1 MSRLAPAAIAL
12 LLHATGAIAA
22 GPANPD
28 PAAVVAGSYTVEPA
42 HTRVQ
47 FTVSHMG
54 FTNWYGDFTG
64 ASGSLRIDPKNVAA
78 SKVEISIPTASVSTT
93 NTILDGEL
101 KSADWFDA
109 TKFPTIR
116 FVSTAVTPTGPGTAD
131 ITGDLSFH
139 GVTRPV
145 VLAARFNGAGIN
157 PIDKAYTVGF
167 DATTTIKR
175 SDWGVKNYVP
185 MISDETILRIS
196 AAFETPRKT
205 R

>member
-1 MSRLAPAAIAL
+1 MSRFAPIAIAL
-12 LLHATGAIAA
+12 LLRATSAIAA

-28 PAAVVAGSYTVEPA
+28 PAAVTAGSFAVEPS

-64 ASGSLRIDPKNVAA
+64 ASGSLRIDPKNIAA
-78 SKVEISIPTASVSTT
+78 STVEISIPTASVSTT

-109 TKFPTIR
+109 AQFPTIR
-116 FVSTAVTPTGPGTAD
+116 FVSTAVKPTGPNTAD
-131 ITGDLSFH
+131 ITGNLSFH

-145 VLAARFNGAGIN
+145 VLVARFNGAGIN
-157 PIDKAYTVGF
+157 PIDKAYTLGF

-185 MISDETILRIS
+185 VIGDETILRIS
-196 AAFETPRKT
+196 AAFETPRKA